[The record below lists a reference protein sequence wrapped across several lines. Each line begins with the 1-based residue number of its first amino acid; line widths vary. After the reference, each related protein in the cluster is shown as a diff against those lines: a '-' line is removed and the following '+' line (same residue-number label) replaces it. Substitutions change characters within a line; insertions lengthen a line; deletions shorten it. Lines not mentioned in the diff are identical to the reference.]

1 MHPRICRLLA
11 LLALLFVGT
20 TPAQAQFGRPPMPR
34 LRPGGGPHLPHFH
47 LPGLGDSDIGMYCL
61 IVVGALALIAAG
73 FLVGSSLGRSWR
85 GVPVF
90 PKVTVTA
97 PGAASQAVPSMQNL
111 GSAASVPPMED
122 LIISPGEVIDKNLW
136 TSRLL
141 MSLAK
146 TQPVFDP
153 EALRQWIRIY
163 FYQVQNC
170 WQQRDLTPVRESM
183 TAQALTR
190 FEDLISA
197 MRRNRQINRV
207 DDLRVRRLEFVH
219 IACAEQQA
227 VTALITF
234 EGRAY
239 FVHETTAAFIQGAQK
254 NTWYQEF
261 WTFQRHGDGWKLH
274 QVQESTDD
282 SHLNAP
288 NRVDGLSEEEL
299 QNVERG
305 AIML

>member
-1 MHPRICRLLA
+1 M
-11 LLALLFVGT
+11 
-20 TPAQAQFGRPPMPR
+20 
-34 LRPGGGPHLPHFH
+34 PGGGSHFPLPHYH
-47 LPGLGDSDIGMYCL
+47 PSGLGDSDIGMYCL
-61 IVVGALALIAAG
+61 IGVGAFFLIAAG
-73 FLVGSSLGRSWR
+73 FLVGSSLGRWWR
-85 GVPVF
+85 GAPVF
-90 PKVTVTA
+90 PKVTVTAPGGWAGLPVIPNVTVTA
-97 PGAASQAVPSMQNL
+97 PGAASQAVPPMQ
-111 GSAASVPPMED
+111 D
-122 LIISPGEVIDKNLW
+122 LIISPAEVIDKNLR
-136 TSRLL
+136 TTRLL
-141 MSLAK
+141 LFLAK
-146 TQPVFDP
+146 SQPIFNP
-153 EALRQWIRIY
+153 EPLRQWIRNY
-163 FYQVQNC
+163 FNQVQYC
-170 WQQRDLTPVRESM
+170 WQQRDPTPVSQSM

-190 FEDLISA
+190 FEELIRA

-207 DDLRVRRLEFVH
+207 DDPRVRRLEFVH
-219 IACAEQQA
+219 IDQQA

-234 EGRAY
+234 EARAY
-239 FVHETTAAFIQGAQK
+239 FVHETTGAFIQGAQK